1 MKPKQLVIKE
11 MKTMSLQQI
20 GKKRDK
26 ILFKR
31 YQYRGG
37 SEYVDI
43 IMSMEDYAELRI
55 KQFIKEHQIILK

>member
-1 MKPKQLVIKE
+1 MDKNHA
-11 MKTMSLQQI
+11 
-20 GKKRDK
+20 KKRDK

-43 IMSMEDYAELRI
+43 IIAMEEYANWRI
-55 KQFIKEHQIILK
+55 EQYIKLCATTSPKSAS